1 MLIEVNLYTENSPWM
16 AEILGE
22 SSIIHANG
30 IICMKKLITL
40 RPTSLRV
47 YPGHIYRLYH
57 HPESY
62 NEPTN
67 SSVQEQIS
75 SPF

>member
-1 MLIEVNLYTENSPWM
+1 MLIEVNLYAENSPWM
-16 AEILGE
+16 REILGE
-22 SSIIHANG
+22 SFIIRANG

-40 RPTSLRV
+40 KPTSLRV
-47 YPGHIYRLYH
+47 YPGPIDRLYY

-62 NEPTN
+62 NAPTN